1 MLYAVVTMV
10 INIGSF
16 FAIAA
21 LSGYFPQNLDASI
34 YKWSDGQCNLELPS
48 LLDSLF
54 PGGRYSFSVT
64 VVP

>member
-21 LSGYFPQNLDASI
+21 LSGYFPQKPRCEYI
-34 YKWSDGQCNLELPS
+34 
-48 LLDSLF
+48 
-54 PGGRYSFSVT
+54 
-64 VVP
+64 